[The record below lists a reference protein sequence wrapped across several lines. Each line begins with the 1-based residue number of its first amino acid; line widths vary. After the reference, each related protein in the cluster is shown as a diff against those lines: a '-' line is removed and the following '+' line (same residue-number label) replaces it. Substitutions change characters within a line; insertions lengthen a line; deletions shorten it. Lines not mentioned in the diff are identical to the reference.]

1 MTPAVGAYLAY
12 LALSLGVTVFVG
24 RTLHRHGRP
33 FLIDVFAGRIW
44 LADATNNVLLT
55 GFYLTNSA
63 LVLMFLTVRQTPMQW
78 DAALIGL
85 TFQLGVVLV
94 TLGVMHF
101 GNVAILLAVRH
112 RLGQSRIATASPG

>member
-12 LALSLGVTVFVG
+12 LALSLGVTVLVG
-24 RTLHRHGRP
+24 RTLYRHGRP

-44 LADATNNVLLT
+44 LADATNNVLLA

-63 LVLMFLTVRQTPMQW
+63 LVLMFLTVRQPPVQW
-78 DAALIGL
+78 HAALIDL
-85 TFQLGVVLV
+85 TVKLGVVLL

-101 GNVAILLAVRH
+101 ANVAILLVVR
-112 RLGQSRIATASPG
+112 RLLGQSRIATAARR

>member
-12 LALSLGVTVFVG
+12 LASSLGVTVFVG
-24 RTLHRHGRP
+24 LTLYRHGRP

-44 LADATNNVLLT
+44 LADATNDVLLA
-55 GFYLTNSA
+55 GFYLTNWA
-63 LVLMFLTVRQTPMQW
+63 LVLMFLTVRQPPTQW
-78 DAALIGL
+78 DAALIDL
-85 TFQLGVVLV
+85 TFKLGVVLL

-112 RLGQSRIATASPG
+112 WLRQSRIAPASAG

>member
-24 RTLHRHGRP
+24 RALYRHGRP
-33 FLIDVFAGRIW
+33 FLIDVFAGRVW
-44 LADATNNVLLT
+44 LADATNNVLLA

-63 LVLMFLTVRQTPMQW
+63 LVLMFLTVRQPPTQW

-85 TFQLGVVLV
+85 TFKLGAVLV

-112 RLGQSRIATASPG
+112 CLRQSRIAPASPG